1 MSQEWMIDVLSDIR
15 QYARKNRF
23 PGLTEVLD
31 DAIIVAAVELRERGE
46 ITSVAEGYV
55 KQTGELHR
63 GVEEHKFQ
71 G

>member
-15 QYARKNRF
+15 QYARNNRF

-31 DAIIVAAVELRERGE
+31 DAIIMAAVELRERGVC
-46 ITSVAEGYV
+46 SVAEGYV

-63 GVEEHKFQ
+63 GAEEHKFQ